1 MKECD
6 FQEKPK
12 GTLPHFSLL
21 LPVAVELPQYYVRA
35 FYEIG
40 SSANLALIANKVK
53 SIFLRLFEIGLNLT
67 RVIKNSQ
74 CRMKMKYWK
83 IQKWH
88 EVML

>member
-1 MKECD
+1 MSRPLSD
-6 FQEKPK
+6 DRD
-12 GTLPHFSLL
+12 TATTVH
-21 LPVAVELPQYYVRA
+21 
-35 FYEIG
+35 IG
-40 SSANLALIANKVK
+40 KCLNIANLTLITNQLK

-88 EVML
+88 KVML